1 MTIYT
6 DEIFG
11 PVLVVLRVDTLDEA
25 IALVNRNPYGNGT
38 AIFTRVG
45 RARRGS
51 SKTRS
56 KSGWSASTSP
66 IPVPMAFFSFGG
78 WKQSLFGDL
87 HVLRHGGHRVL
98 HAHQGDHH
106 PLARARCRVGGLP
119 HADDGVAVVLRAGGL
134 VLGLMIAASGASRAS
149 LQTPAA
155 PACAPEAQTEAIWTC
170 PVHAVV
176 AEKGAGKCAI
186 CRRDL
191 VPVTATVTWTCADRP
206 DIDRPVQGKCPDGSP
221 MERRY
226 TQSTHAN
233 HNPRHG
239 GMFFMAPDLWHH
251 LEGAYLQDE
260 TFRVYLYD
268 DFTRPLAPELARQ
281 VSGRVVLK
289 ETFDSAT
296 RTTKELVAVPLTMA
310 AGGEYLEARVGKIKL
325 PAEMTAKVKFTRDMQ
340 EYRFDFTFPEFSI
353 DASVRARR
361 RRQRRCS
368 RCPTAAPRSCA
379 CSANA

>member
-1 MTIYT
+1 MQT
-6 DEIFG
+6 
-11 PVLVVLRVDTLDEA
+11 
-25 IALVNRNPYGNGT
+25 
-38 AIFTRVG
+38 
-45 RARRGS
+45 
-51 SKTRS
+51 
-56 KSGWSASTSP
+56 
-66 IPVPMAFFSFGG
+66 
-78 WKQSLFGDL
+78 
-87 HVLRHGGHRVL
+87 
-98 HAHQGDHH
+98 
-106 PLARARCRVGGLP
+106 
-119 HADDGVAVVLRAGGL
+119 
-134 VLGLMIAASGASRAS
+134 
-149 LQTPAA
+149 TPAP
-155 PACAPEAQTEAIWTC
+155 PASPEAQTEAIWTC

-268 DFTRPLAPELARQ
+268 DFTRPLVPELARQ

-289 ETFDSAT
+289 ETFDPAT
-296 RTTKELVAVPLTMA
+296 RTTRELVTVPLTMA
-310 AGGEYLEARVGKIKL
+310 AGGEYLEARVGKIRL

-340 EYRFDFTFPEFSI
+340 EYRFDFTFPEFST
-353 DASVRARR
+353 DATVRARR
-361 RRQRRCS
+361 PGSAAVRGARQRPRDPAPPPRTRNAHRRPRTQGRLRRS
-368 RCPTAAPRSCA
+368 VGAGVPGQGPCPCARRTNADAAASCPA
-379 CSANA
+379 REGRWRWSSSCERPG